1 MRLILPM
8 RRHTLLS
15 LIDLLAWIQG
25 KNHRAYLSH
34 RRKRL
39 RVMLSDNQVFSL
51 TVDRRFCSISSHKC
65 PYSLGAVFFER
76 ETVVPQI

>member
-15 LIDLLAWIQG
+15 LIDLLAWIQE

-39 RVMLSDNQVFSL
+39 RSMLSGNQVTL
-51 TVDRRFCSISSHKC
+51 
-65 PYSLGAVFFER
+65 
-76 ETVVPQI
+76 

>member
-15 LIDLLAWIQG
+15 LIDLLAWIQE

-39 RVMLSDNQVFSL
+39 RA
-51 TVDRRFCSISSHKC
+51 VDYDDHVT
-65 PYSLGAVFFER
+65 L
-76 ETVVPQI
+76 

>member
-15 LIDLLAWIQG
+15 LIDLLAWIQE

-34 RRKRL
+34 RCKRL
-39 RVMLSDNQVFSL
+39 RVMFNSNQITL
-51 TVDRRFCSISSHKC
+51 
-65 PYSLGAVFFER
+65 
-76 ETVVPQI
+76 